1 MCLVRNLYLWTF
13 QIQLCGNIKCIYVQK
28 CKMLRYLRVCQ
39 NFTLCNQR
47 LIGDNDMLLAE
58 WSSKK
63 ILRNV
68 FKVYN
73 IIRHHRYSSTS
84 PFLMFKIVA
93 QNFHLER
100 TIYMQRKEVSVWI
113 SIQIR
118 FLKKKYLKITILVYW
133 SQIVQTRIRI
143 IIKIIFG
150 RLMRISVRAH
160 CRCIHLFPNRAHDA
174 SKITCAIY
182 NCISVHL
189 IFGIEFFVSV
199 FWIDLL

>member
-1 MCLVRNLYLWTF
+1 MVSNNRLAFCSKYWPGGPHVIVLGPNF
-13 QIQLCGNIKCIYVQK
+13 QRFYQQSV
-28 CKMLRYLRVCQ
+28 
-39 NFTLCNQR
+39 
-47 LIGDNDMLLAE
+47 LL
-58 WSSKK
+58 STCS
-63 ILRNV
+63 RNV
-68 FKVYN
+68 FQIYY

-84 PFLMFKIVA
+84 PFSMLKIVA
-93 QNFHLER
+93 QNLHLHWQKCKHAKER
-100 TIYMQRKEVSVWI
+100 SFYVNINSNQI
-113 SIQIR
+113 SQ
-118 FLKKKYLKITILVYW
+118 KKYFKITILVFW

-182 NCISVHL
+182 NCISVHF

>member
-84 PFLMFKIVA
+84 PFLMIVA
-93 QNFHLER
+93 QNFHLQWQTSQELR
-100 TIYMQRKEVSVWI
+100 MLSRSLSDCSTLLYSALNLNRSHCSHCGQCLLVST
-113 SIQIR
+113 S
-118 FLKKKYLKITILVYW
+118 VY
-133 SQIVQTRIRI
+133 
-143 IIKIIFG
+143 
-150 RLMRISVRAH
+150 
-160 CRCIHLFPNRAHDA
+160 
-174 SKITCAIY
+174 
-182 NCISVHL
+182 
-189 IFGIEFFVSV
+189 
-199 FWIDLL
+199 

>member
-1 MCLVRNLYLWTF
+1 MTCCWQSGVQRSFFEMFSKLLYYTILYGTIDILQPRPFQCL
-13 QIQLCGNIKCIYVQK
+13 
-28 CKMLRYLRVCQ
+28 
-39 NFTLCNQR
+39 R
-47 LIGDNDMLLAE
+47 LLP
-58 WSSKK
+58 K
-63 ILRNV
+63 
-68 FKVYN
+68 
-73 IIRHHRYSSTS
+73 
-84 PFLMFKIVA
+84 
-93 QNFHLER
+93 
-100 TIYMQRKEVSVWI
+100 I
-113 SIQIR
+113 SIYNAQFTCKGKT
-118 FLKKKYLKITILVYW
+118 FLCEYQFKSDFSKKYLKITILVFW

-182 NCISVHL
+182 NCISVRF